1 MRALRAQLPKSCRKM
16 DSATRIRLALAV
28 LAVAPLAIGGLWLRA
43 RACPHRDL
51 VTTAVAQ
58 GVLPQRRLHPSVS
71 DEALSGGLDLAA
83 TLAAGRPV
91 MRAGLFSGPGILV
104 LPMAERCPAG
114 LAARLAQ
121 ALDRHGQALV
131 ALDEGLEAEETLP
144 SALSD
149 RLGLF
154 LDLDG
159 LTADDVGDPATPA
172 DVLAAARAL
181 FPKVGLVDGA
191 VAAMAEAAA
200 ELGIG
205 SARAALLAL
214 AAARAL
220 AALDGRA
227 QALDADLTDAAEL
240 VLAHRALPMADA
252 AQDREPEVQSEREQ
266 QDTDQPKTTPE
277 GIPSEIL
284 VEAARAALPDGLLQA
299 LAQGRATRTAKA
311 AGGTG
316 DARSGNRRGRPLPSR
331 PGKPDGNRR
340 LDLVATLRAA
350 APWQGLRRAEASGP
364 ARALYLKPADL
375 CIRRVKELSDR
386 VLVFAIDASGSSA
399 MARMAEAKGA
409 VELLLGQAYSRRD
422 HVALVVFRCE
432 KAELLLPPTRSLVQT
447 KHRLRAVPGGGGTP
461 LASALELVLATA
473 VRARARGMTPTLA
486 LLTDGR
492 GNIALDG
499 TPGRAKAEADAQMV
513 ARAVRAAGLSALVID
528 VANRPQP
535 GLAALAAAMGGR
547 YTALPRADA
556 RKLSAVLEDAMEA

>member
-1 MRALRAQLPKSCRKM
+1 M
-16 DSATRIRLALAV
+16 DNAARIRLALAV
-28 LAVAPLAIGGLWLRA
+28 LAVAPMATGGLWLRA
-43 RACPHRDL
+43 RACPQRDL
-51 VTTAVAQ
+51 VTAALAQ
-58 GVLPQRRLHPSVS
+58 GILPQRRLHPSVS

-83 TLAAGRPV
+83 TLSAGRPV
-91 MRAGLFSGPGILV
+91 LRAGLLSGPALLV
-104 LPMAERCPAG
+104 LPMAERCPSG

-121 ALDRHGQALV
+121 ALDRRGQALV
-131 ALDEGLEAEETLP
+131 ALDEGGEDDAALP
-144 SALSD
+144 SALAD

-159 LTADDVGDPATPA
+159 LTADDIGRVATP
-172 DVLAAARAL
+172 DQVLDAARTL
-181 FPKVGLVDGA
+181 FPKVGLAEGA

-220 AALDGRA
+220 AALDGRERA
-227 QALDADLTDAAEL
+227 SEADLADAAEL
-240 VLAHRALPMADA
+240 VLAHRAEPLADA
-252 AQDREPEVQSEREQ
+252 AQDEEPETQSDPEP
-266 QDTDQPKTTPE
+266 QDTEQPEATAE

-299 LAQGRATRTAKA
+299 LAQGRVARAAKA

-316 DARSGNRRGRPLPSR
+316 DAHSGNRRGRPLPSR
-331 PGKPDGNRR
+331 PGKPDGNKR

-350 APWQGLRRAEASGP
+350 APWQGLRRSGASGP

-375 CIRRVKELSDR
+375 RIRRVKEMSDR
-386 VLVFAIDASGSSA
+386 VLVFAVDASGSSA

-422 HVALVVFRCE
+422 HVALVVFRGE

-461 LASALELVLATA
+461 LASALELALATA
-473 VRARARGMTPTLA
+473 GRARARGMTPTLA

-499 TPGRAKAEADAQMV
+499 TPGRAKAEADAQIV
-513 ARAVRAAGLSALVID
+513 ARAIRASGLSALVID

-547 YTALPRADA
+547 YAALPRADA
-556 RKLSAVLEDAMEA
+556 QKLSAVLEDALET

>member
-1 MRALRAQLPKSCRKM
+1 MPAPWPKSCPKM
-16 DSATRIRLALAV
+16 ETAERIRLALAV
-28 LAVAPLAIGGLWLRA
+28 LAVAPVAIGGLWLRA
-43 RACPHRDL
+43 RACPQRDL
-51 VTTAVAQ
+51 VTSALAQ
-58 GVLPQRRLHPSVS
+58 GALPQRRLHPSVS

-83 TLAAGRPV
+83 TLSAGRLV
-91 MRAGLFSGPGILV
+91 MRAGLLAGPGLLV
-104 LPMAERCPAG
+104 LPMAERCPSG

-121 ALDRHGQALV
+121 ALDQRGQALV
-131 ALDEGLEAEETLP
+131 ALDEGAEAEEVLP
-144 SALSD
+144 PALVD

-154 LDLDG
+154 VDLDG
-159 LTADDVGDPATPA
+159 LTADDIGAVETPA
-172 DVLAAARAL
+172 DVLTVARNL
-181 FPKVGLVDGA
+181 FPTVRLADGLI
-191 VAAMAEAAA
+191 AAMARASA

-220 AALDGRA
+220 AALGGRD
-227 QALDADLTDAAEL
+227 LVVEADLVDAAEL
-240 VLAHRALPMADA
+240 VLAHRALPVADA
-252 AQDREPEVQSEREQ
+252 PQDQPPESRNEPEP
-266 QDTDQPKTTPE
+266 QDTDQPDAMPE

-284 VEAARAALPDGLLQA
+284 VDAARAALPDGLLEA
-299 LAQGRATRTAKA
+299 LAKGRAARSAKA

-316 DARSGNRRGRPLPSR
+316 DAHSGNRRGRPLPSR
-331 PGKPDGNRR
+331 PGKPDGNKR

-350 APWQGLRRAEASGP
+350 APWQGLRRGEASGA

-375 CIRRVKELSDR
+375 RIRRVKEMSDR
-386 VLVFAIDASGSSA
+386 VLVFAVDASGSSA

-422 HVALVVFRCE
+422 HVALVVFRGE

-461 LASALELVLATA
+461 LASALELALATA
-473 VRARARGMTPTLA
+473 GRAKARGMTPTLA

-499 TPGRAKAEADAQMV
+499 TPGRTRAEADAQVV
-513 ARAVRAAGLSALVID
+513 ARAIRNAGLSALVID
-528 VANRPQP
+528 MANRPQP
-535 GLAALAAAMGGR
+535 GLAALAVLMGGR

-556 RKLSAVLEDAMEA
+556 HKLSAVLESALEA

>member
-1 MRALRAQLPKSCRKM
+1 M
-16 DSATRIRLALAV
+16 DSAARIRLALAV

-43 RACPHRDL
+43 RACPQRDL
-51 VTTAVAQ
+51 VTMAMGQ

-91 MRAGLFSGPGILV
+91 MRAGLLSGPGLLV
-104 LPMAERCPAG
+104 LPMAERCPSG

-121 ALDRHGQALV
+121 ALDQRGQALV
-131 ALDEGLEAEETLP
+131 ALDEGMEAEEALP
-144 SALSD
+144 SALAD

-159 LTADDVGDPATPA
+159 LTADDIGAVATPGPA
-172 DVLAAARAL
+172 LAAARAL
-181 FPKVGLVDGA
+181 FPKVQLAEGV
-191 VAAMAEAAA
+191 VAAMAQAAV

-214 AAARAL
+214 AATRAL
-220 AALDGRA
+220 AALNGRERA
-227 QALDADLTDAAEL
+227 SDADLSDAAEL
-240 VLAHRALPMADA
+240 VLAHRAVPMADA
-252 AQDREPEVQSEREQ
+252 AQDREPEAQDDAEP
-266 QDTDQPKTTPE
+266 QDTDQPEATSE

-299 LAQGRATRTAKA
+299 LAQGRAARAAKA

-316 DARSGNRRGRPLPSR
+316 DAHSGNRRGCPLPSR
-331 PGKPDGNRR
+331 PGRPDGNRR
-340 LDLVATLRAA
+340 LDLVATLRRA
-350 APWQGLRRAEASGP
+350 APWQGVRRAEATGP

-386 VLVFAIDASGSSA
+386 VLVFAVDASGSSA

-422 HVALVVFRCE
+422 HVALVVFRGE

-461 LASALELVLATA
+461 LASALELALATA
-473 VRARARGMTPTLA
+473 GRARSRGMTPTLA

-499 TPGRAKAEADAQMV
+499 TPGRAKAEADAQMM

-535 GLAALAAAMGGR
+535 GLAALATAMGGR